1 MPHIV
6 RATPF
11 ALMDETTQR
20 AFEDALPGSGS
31 RRSTTLIDFA
41 SLNENQDS
49 LAEKACPRS
58 SEIRCQVWPVALP

>member
-31 RRSTTLIDFA
+31 RRSTTLID
-41 SLNENQDS
+41 LRRPER
-49 LAEKACPRS
+49 EPG
-58 SEIRCQVWPVALP
+58 LPG